1 MCGTCCRRIQVRPFP
16 RPLGNDGA
24 LPLLAAVADG
34 FHAVDSHRGTIFR
47 DNFIVNTGQAL
58 MSCWRQGTEK
68 SLHDL
73 KLILLCTQLEE
84 LRPACCTQAYSVMLA
99 YIFGRKGTP

>member
-1 MCGTCCRRIQVRPFP
+1 MRPFP

-24 LPLLAAVADG
+24 LPLLASVADG

-58 MSCWRQGTEK
+58 CP
-68 SLHDL
+68 
-73 KLILLCTQLEE
+73 C
-84 LRPACCTQAYSVMLA
+84 
-99 YIFGRKGTP
+99 